1 MPEPCSSRRTPAG
14 CSGRAPARSTRS
26 TCNSMLPLP
35 SRSPP
40 YCVLLSDLVQVRDE
54 LGPTAHQIFLLE
66 TTAAQRLAPEA
77 LRDLL
82 LLPGEGIGPRLRG
95 RADLAL
101 TGDRGAVLVLGVTRQ
116 QIGFPG
122 GNRRPAHELAF
133 DELHGIEGVASG
145 ALRVAA
151 EVPERIGVE
160 EVLGGVLGASEHQPL
175 FDHFRSP
182 PPLPSWPV
190 YP

>member
-54 LGPTAHQIFLLE
+54 LGPAAHQIFLLE
-66 TTAAQRLAPEA
+66 TTAAERLAPHA

-82 LLPGEGIGPRLRG
+82 LLPREGIGPRLGSRS
-95 RADLAL
+95 DLSF
-101 TGDRGAVLVLGVTRQ
+101 TGDPGAVLVLGIARQ
-116 QIGFPG
+116 QV
-122 GNRRPAHELAF
+122 
-133 DELHGIEGVASG
+133 D
-145 ALRVAA
+145 
-151 EVPERIGVE
+151 
-160 EVLGGVLGASEHQPL
+160 
-175 FDHFRSP
+175 
-182 PPLPSWPV
+182 LP
-190 YP
+190 